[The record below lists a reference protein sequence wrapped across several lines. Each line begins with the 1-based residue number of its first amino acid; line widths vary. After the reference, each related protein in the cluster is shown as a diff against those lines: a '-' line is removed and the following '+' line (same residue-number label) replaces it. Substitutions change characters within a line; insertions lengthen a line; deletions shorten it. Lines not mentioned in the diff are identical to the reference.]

1 MSDDTR
7 LPPVRTRS
15 ISTEAGASREAR
27 ALRDDVA
34 SSSFA
39 PAGSSRPRQPTGTSS
54 STASRSTASQQ
65 RQHHHRGSTSSVGSL
80 NSLASQSSSTRASSS
95 THIDSS
101 VTKLLVATKQLLESL
116 TRWSRGEVDEGRVS
130 DIYVQ
135 LGNDFNAACAA
146 FSRQGINMTDL
157 LSVPD
162 DLRVCLE
169 TALSEDASPATLEV
183 YLPKIREIIIGLLQG
198 LKGKQSV
205 YRSLTDEATR
215 RRTASAGSAQRP
227 PIDVNRDVP
236 PPPRQAQEATN
247 GLPPIREDGS
257 RPPAG
262 IESVLPRRASV
273 VPDAL
278 ASGSQ
283 LSQLA
288 SPPARQTSWS
298 STPTRGPDTPPR
310 RQTSISR
317 ASAGNSLT
325 QRVLASELPTP
336 ERRASRSS
344 YQSPQLPP
352 IVTSSLPLSPTSAPV
367 FDVPAS
373 NSEMERPP
381 RAQSRTPETSCFSPV
396 DSVRSN
402 SPPGAALPPLPPPE
416 TAAQNASL
424 EALKGNALGRR
435 ASKRFSAYTMNR
447 MTGSAQSATL
457 PPLTGPNSLA
467 TLVSRSPNAPLVSGA
482 PLPAEQ
488 SSPSAGRE
496 LASARRKLK
505 QDRPT
510 FSPNRSFTGAS
521 ATLDDISESPSASP
535 RNSTTS
541 PRGEQVQPESSS
553 PVDATRATQAS
564 PAEPEPPD
572 DITQASETVEVSAQP
587 KTIYLQLGRDVKKAQ
602 LESAPTLASL
612 RVLFIDRFQYN
623 PGLGDFPSI
632 YLRDPEIG
640 VQYELEDLSD
650 IKDKSVLSLNIEPLD
665 QVRQQIDSG
674 LASLAS
680 EIKELKASLAI
691 STARNRASSIL
702 PIPNGIEG
710 TPPSSPRV
718 GDRLSQAMAQRVSS
732 QSRSRLAEDA
742 SIDATPRPKTMPELS
757 TPLLT
762 VTSGN
767 PASNK
772 KISSAQLR
780 TQLDEIQTVRRDVSV
795 LRQVYADFANDMR
808 TSLGSLRGQTSHFKQ
823 LATTQMSGTRKL
835 IDTGKTKLE
844 ERTQT
849 LLRKVDDLQDTI
861 EDLRNDVI
869 TRKIKPRPQT
879 LKEVRV
885 AIQETKSELG
895 AIGDYVTSVKPM
907 WKKTWETEL
916 QNIVDEQQLLNH
928 QEELLQDLKED
939 HVNLLAVFEQ
949 IEKYLSL
956 RKTTGG
962 SRTQRDFQ
970 PPAPESGHEGL
981 TTVMSEVRQIAPDP
995 LKRLKAIEQA
1005 EKAREKGLSN
1015 KQDELASQLGEFVEG
1030 KKLKKT
1036 GGTEEADRLRQVRDE
1051 ATLKAMLKT

>member
-1 MSDDTR
+1 
-7 LPPVRTRS
+7 
-15 ISTEAGASREAR
+15 
-27 ALRDDVA
+27 
-34 SSSFA
+34 
-39 PAGSSRPRQPTGTSS
+39 
-54 STASRSTASQQ
+54 
-65 RQHHHRGSTSSVGSL
+65 
-80 NSLASQSSSTRASSS
+80 
-95 THIDSS
+95 IDSS

-467 TLVSRSPNAPLVSGA
+467 TLVSRSPNAPLV
-482 PLPAEQ
+482 
-488 SSPSAGRE
+488 
-496 LASARRKLK
+496 
-505 QDRPT
+505 
-510 FSPNRSFTGAS
+510 
-521 ATLDDISESPSASP
+521 SASP